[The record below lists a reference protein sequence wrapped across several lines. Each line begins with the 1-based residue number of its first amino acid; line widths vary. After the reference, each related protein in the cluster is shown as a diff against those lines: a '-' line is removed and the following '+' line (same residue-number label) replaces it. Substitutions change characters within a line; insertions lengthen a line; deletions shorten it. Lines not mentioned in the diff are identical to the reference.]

1 MSRGLPINRW
11 PVVEKLACS
20 PSTMPRPWLLLLAAT
35 RDHRSQLD
43 EQARI
48 TEPGRGGQAML
59 QG

>member
-1 MSRGLPINRW
+1 MSQGLPINRW
-11 PVVEKLACS
+11 RVVEKLACS
-20 PSTMPRPWLLLLAAT
+20 PSTMPRPWLLRLVAI

-43 EQARI
+43 ELAGV